1 MMDGEVLAVI
11 IVFIFAGLLIWIF
24 HEEYEKG
31 NKVSVLYGYPANK
44 KTWLTIYHCRT
55 TDRWIF
61 EWDDLFDSGRPKS
74 MYPLHLNLMYPD
86 KKSGAT
92 PEEHAKAMAMLNAR

>member
-1 MMDGEVLAVI
+1 MDKWTLAVI
-11 IVFIFAGLLIWIF
+11 IVFLFAGLCIW
-24 HEEYEKG
+24 YAGLPEKLK
-31 NKVSVLYGYPANK
+31 KVSVLYGYPPNK
-44 KTWLTIYHCRT
+44 KTWLTIYHCRA

-74 MYPLHLNLMYPD
+74 MYPLHLNLMRPD

-92 PEEHAKAMAMLNAR
+92 PEEHAKAMAMLKAR